1 MKKVLKR
8 GLTLTFIALGLLGC
22 SSEEDTIVMSPLPI
36 VKSQFTPKIL
46 WTASVGDG
54 VGHYFSK
61 LTPVYAYNKVF
72 VASRDGEVKALDPE
86 TGKTLWEV
94 DLGEDEPARLSGGLS
109 ALYDKV
115 YVGSENGQ
123 VYALS
128 AEDGSLVWQ
137 QDIEGEVLAKPLADE
152 NLVMFN
158 TAKGSL
164 VALKQESGEQAWV
177 INNEVPNLTLRGDS
191 SPTSI
196 SGGVFWGM
204 SNGRLA
210 AALIQKGQLLWQQP
224 IGTPK
229 GSTEIDRLVDVD
241 ASPLI
246 IGSSLYTVGINGQLV
261 AIDLRSGAPMW
272 KRAYS
277 SATDLATDGSKLF
290 VVTDQDHLTG
300 VDVRSGTKLWENDEL
315 QYRQLSEPAVIHN
328 YLVVGDNEGYL
339 HWIDRNTGAFVA
351 QQLIGD
357 DDDGIAVAPIQLD
370 DGFIVITR
378 EGEIKKMQ
386 IPEGS

>member
-1 MKKVLKR
+1 MKKLLKR
-8 GLTLTFIALGLLGC
+8 GLALTFITLGLLGC
-22 SSEEDTIVMSPLPI
+22 SSEEDTIVMSPLPV
-36 VKSQFTPKIL
+36 VKSQFTPKTI
-46 WTASVGDG
+46 WTASIDDG

-61 LTPVYAYNKVF
+61 LAPTYAYDKVF
-72 VASRDGEVKALDPE
+72 VASRDGDVKALDPK
-86 TGKTLWEV
+86 TGKTLWEK
-94 DLGEDEPARLSGGLS
+94 DLGKDEPARLSGGVT
-109 ALYDKV
+109 ALYDKIFI
-115 YVGSENGQ
+115 GSENGQ

-128 AEDGSLVWQ
+128 VDDGSLVWQ
-137 QDIEGEVLAKPLADE
+137 KDIEGEVLAKPLADQ
-152 NLVMFN
+152 NFVMLN

-164 VALKQESGEQAWV
+164 IALDQDTGEQEWD
-177 INNEVPNLTLRGDS
+177 ISNEVPNLTLRGDS
-191 SPTSI
+191 SPASV

-246 IGSSLYTVGINGQLV
+246 IGANLYTVGINGQLV
-261 AIDLRSGAPMW
+261 AVDLRSGTPMW
-272 KRAYS
+272 KRTYS

-290 VVTDQDHLTG
+290 VVTDKDHLIG
-300 VDVRSGTKLWENDEL
+300 VDVRSGTKLWENNDL
-315 QYRQLSEPAVIHN
+315 QYRQLSDPTVIGD

-339 HWIDRNTGAFVA
+339 HWIDRDTGAFVA

-357 DDDGIAVAPIQLD
+357 DDDGIAVAPIALD
-370 DGFIVITR
+370 DGFVVITR

-386 IPEGS
+386 IPDGS